1 MKQFIPILFMHFVLI
16 LDSKIQRTFQY
27 LITMQEEH
35 KDEEK
40 YLYKYVSLFG
50 VMQNTEK
57 TCFSSQMSI

>member
-16 LDSKIQRTFQY
+16 LDSKIQRTFQN

-40 YLYKYVSLFG
+40 YLYK
-50 VMQNTEK
+50 
-57 TCFSSQMSI
+57 

>member
-16 LDSKIQRTFQY
+16 LGSKIQRTFQY

-40 YLYKYVSLFG
+40 YLYK
-50 VMQNTEK
+50 
-57 TCFSSQMSI
+57 